1 MALDKSD
8 AYTLGGLDRGRMD
21 GTILVAMR
29 GEITGLDG
37 EGVYSINR
45 DGVITATNGGSTSD
59 LTMGF
64 GAGLITASN
73 FRQTGTGGSGM
84 EGSVITMDFT
94 FGDSIETDKDQGV
107 IELISVVG
115 NAGWELTPSTSVP
128 DPAPAPMGL
137 TRISGNTVSFAI
149 GAPYEQEQG
158 SQENISSSSK
168 LYFDI
173 IGIAKG
179 RIVGV

>member
-8 AYTLGGLDRGRMD
+8 AFTLGGLDRARMD

-29 GEITGLDG
+29 GEITGLND

-45 DGVITATNGGSTSD
+45 DGVITATNGGSSSD

-73 FRQTGTGGSGM
+73 YRQTGTGGSGM

-107 IELISVVG
+107 IELISVIG
-115 NAGWELTPSTSVP
+115 NAGWVLDNATVV

-149 GAPYEQEQG
+149 GVPYEQEQG
-158 SQENISSSSK
+158 SQENINSSST